1 MTKTDASALNELS
14 RLEGQAIVVE
24 DFDEGGD
31 ALQALKKLDKTRAQA
46 VALRILREQI
56 GDVYYQAGAF
66 DVLYG
71 VSAPDA
77 VRYMEEAASIVDPY
91 ILSAMLTEIA
101 VDSGYIEHQALVA
114 KAVPILRRA
123 LACRS
128 MEELGAI
135 EASIKHFDETYPA

>member
-1 MTKTDASALNELS
+1 MNELS
-14 RLEGQAIVVE
+14 RLEAQAIVVE

-31 ALQALKKLDKTRAQA
+31 ALQALAKLDKARAQE

-71 VSAPDA
+71 ISAPDA
-77 VRYMEEAASIVDPY
+77 VWYMEEAAAIVDPY
-91 ILSAMLTEIA
+91 ILRAMLTEIA
-101 VDSGYIEHQALVA
+101 VDSGYIEHQDLVA

-123 LACRS
+123 LACRTA
-128 MEELGAI
+128 EELSAI
-135 EASIKHFDETYPA
+135 ESSRKLFDDTYPV